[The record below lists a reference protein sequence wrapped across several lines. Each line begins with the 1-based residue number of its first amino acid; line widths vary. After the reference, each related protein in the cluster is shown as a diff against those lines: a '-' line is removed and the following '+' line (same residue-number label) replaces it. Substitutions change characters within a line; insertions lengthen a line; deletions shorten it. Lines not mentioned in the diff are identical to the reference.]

1 MNQNNQ
7 NNQDNEVGFHEREFF
22 VKEMV
27 KAEKENEELKK
38 KVEELLNEL
47 HSHYRCRWCGYKY
60 ELDGEEFTKKEG
72 DDDWECGDPCR

>member
-7 NNQDNEVGFHEREFF
+7 NNQNNEVGFHEREFF

-38 KVEELLNEL
+38 EIEKLKEWKRNMKLFN
-47 HSHYRCRWCGYKY
+47 GT
-60 ELDGEEFTKKEG
+60 DGIDSEEG
-72 DDDWECGDPCR
+72 DGDTDDEEDC